1 MYFGGFGILL
11 AMVITHHGG
20 QCFKVSFGDTTLLF
34 DPPHK
39 DSKLSPVRFGADI
52 TLVSKQHPDFNGAKD
67 DSFVVSGPGAYEKN
81 GVAIRGYLTKSE
93 HGGPEGLNTM
103 YVVELEGMTLVFL
116 GAMSE
121 DSIPADAREAL
132 DEVDILFVPI
142 GGGGVLDADKA
153 HKLAVKLEAS
163 VIIPMHYEGMGD
175 KDALKVFKKEE
186 ANGKPV
192 DKLTIKKKDLTDK
205 KGDIIVL
212 SV

>member
-1 MYFGGFGILL
+1 
-11 AMVITHHGG
+11 MVITHHGG

-67 DSFVVSGPGAYEKN
+67 DSFVVNGPGAYEKN

-116 GAMSE
+116 GALS
-121 DSIPADAREAL
+121 DDNIPADAREAL

-142 GGGGVLDADKA
+142 GGAGVLDADKA

-175 KDALKVFKKEE
+175 KDALKVFTKEGAE
-186 ANGKPV
+186 KPT